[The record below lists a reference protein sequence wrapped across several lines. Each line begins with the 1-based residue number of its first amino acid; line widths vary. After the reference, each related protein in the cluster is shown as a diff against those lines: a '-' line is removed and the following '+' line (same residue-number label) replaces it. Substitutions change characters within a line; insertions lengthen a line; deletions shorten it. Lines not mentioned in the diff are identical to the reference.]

1 MKVIATPYKRSKNN
15 DGYDVIVIGSGIGGL
30 ASAAL
35 LSRLVGLKVL
45 VLERHYEVGGYTHT
59 FKRPGFEWDV
69 GVHYIGS
76 VHPKTLLGKF
86 LGLITDGTLEW
97 EDMGEVY
104 DRIVIGDDIYDLPK
118 NPVALK
124 AALKSYFPGEE
135 RAIESYFSLVKQAVE
150 ASSAHFLEKLL
161 PPFLSRIIGS
171 TLTQNF
177 DVIAARTTREVL
189 EELTSNERLIAVLC
203 GQWGDYGLPP
213 SKSSFAMHAML
224 ITHYMY
230 GAVYPVGGS
239 ARIAESIVPV
249 IEANGGKI
257 LIRAEVKEIVVE
269 NGTAIGVRM
278 ADDTVIRAPIV
289 ISGAGVINTYD
300 HLLNPAVAHQFKL
313 ASELARVN
321 PSAAHL
327 CLYMGLETTA
337 EELGLH
343 KTNLWVYPD
352 EDLEFNLEQAER
364 DRNNPLPLVYLSFPS
379 AKDPDFSRRHP
390 GKATIEAI
398 TVAPYS
404 WVSEWE
410 GTAWKKRGKDYE
422 AFKEDMATR
431 LLEVLYEQVPQVRGK
446 ITYYELST
454 PLSTQHFTN
463 YQTGE
468 IYGLDHTPSRFKQRF
483 LRPHT
488 PISGLYLT
496 GQDIATCGVAGGLFG
511 GVLAAGAVIQKNPTW
526 ILKTI
531 AHFIQ

>member
-1 MKVIATPYKRSKNN
+1 MKAIATPYKRSNNN
-15 DGYDVIVIGSGIGGL
+15 DGFDAIVIGSGIGGL
-30 ASAAL
+30 GSAAL
-35 LSRLVGLKVL
+35 LSRLAGLKVL

-97 EDMGEVY
+97 EDMGDVY
-104 DRIVIGDDIYDLPK
+104 DRIIIGEDSYDLPK
-118 NPVALK
+118 TPGALKKALK
-124 AALKSYFPGEE
+124 AYFPAEE
-135 RAIESYFSLVKQAVE
+135 DAIDRYFSLVKQAVE
-150 ASSAHFLEKLL
+150 ASSAYFLEKLL
-161 PPFLSRIIGS
+161 PPILSDILGPK
-171 TLTQNF
+171 LTHNF
-177 DVIAARTTREVL
+177 DALAAQTTREVL
-189 EELTSNERLIAVLC
+189 EELTDDERLIAVLT

-224 ITHYMY
+224 VTHYFY

-239 ARIAESIVPV
+239 ARIAEAIVPV
-249 IEANGGKI
+249 IEANHGKV
-257 LIRAEVKEIVVE
+257 LIRADVQEIVVE
-269 NGTAIGVRM
+269 GSNVVGVRM
-278 ADDTVIRAPIV
+278 ADDTIIRAPIV
-289 ISGAGVINTYD
+289 ISGAGIVNTFD
-300 HLLNPAVAHQFKL
+300 RLLNPAVAKTFKL
-313 ASELARVN
+313 TQKLSKIR

-327 CLYMGLETTA
+327 CLYIGLETTA
-337 EELGLH
+337 EELGLQ

-364 DRNNPLPLVYLSFPS
+364 DRNNPLPLVYFSFPS
-379 AKDPDFSRRHP
+379 AKDPDFARRHP

-404 WVSEWE
+404 WVKEWE
-410 GTAWKKRGKDYE
+410 TTAWKKRGKDYE
-422 AFKEDMATR
+422 EFKEDMAVR
-431 LLEVLYEQVPQVRGK
+431 LLEVLYHHVPQVRGK

-454 PLSTQHFTN
+454 PLSTQHFTH

-468 IYGLDHTPSRFKQRF
+468 IYGLEHTPARFKQRF

-488 PISGLYLT
+488 PIGGLYLT

-511 GVLAAGAVIQKNPTW
+511 GVLAAGAVIQKKPAW
-526 ILKTI
+526 IARAI
-531 AHFIQ
+531 GYFIK